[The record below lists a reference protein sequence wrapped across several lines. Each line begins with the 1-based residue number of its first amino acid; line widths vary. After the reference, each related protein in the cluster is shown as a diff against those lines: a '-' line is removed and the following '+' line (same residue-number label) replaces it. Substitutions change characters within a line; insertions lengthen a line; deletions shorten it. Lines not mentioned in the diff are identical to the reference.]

1 MPAASSAAKEPSL
14 KSLQTKL
21 RAHLDLFKTIVAF
34 VDTLAEVT
42 SIERIQVRL
51 AKLDE
56 LWDKVNA
63 ALVDIETHGE
73 YTLTPENTP
82 SQVRLDCGESYY
94 DAKATMLERIKELEQ
109 ETTISHQSTR
119 LHDSS
124 MHPTTEHVK
133 LPQIK
138 LQLFDGNVD
147 EWLSFRDLYLSL
159 IHTKADLPDIEKFH
173 YLKGCLA
180 GEAKKLVDPLAIT
193 SANYP
198 IAWECLMK
206 RYNNSKLLKRRQVNT
221 LLKLPSVSRESVTEL
236 QCLLEGFERV
246 VQTLDQLV
254 KVEEY
259 KDLLLLE
266 ILCSRLDPTTRRAWE
281 EFTAGNE
288 QDKISDLMQFIQ
300 KRISVLGSLP
310 NKLSEGRPEY
320 VKRQY
325 GIRTSHNVT
334 RISKGRCVACSDT
347 HPLFMCQTFRK
358 MPIAERD
365 RLVRTNSL
373 CRNCFR
379 NGHMA
384 SECMSKFV
392 CHNCKGKHHTLICFR
407 SEGATAS
414 NSGTMR
420 RNSRNSEPPSTETVA
435 SNIARRSASTVL
447 LATAVVLVEDNNGF
461 SYPARALLDSG
472 SECNFMAEHLCQ
484 RLGVCRQRSNVSV
497 MGIGQ
502 STSEVKHQV
511 TAIIKSRNESYKQQM
526 DFLVLPKV
534 TADLP
539 TADIIFSELRLPAE
553 IELADANFFQS
564 NAIDLILG
572 IQHFFEF
579 FQSGQRKSL
588 GDGLP
593 AITESVFG
601 WVITGV
607 VQNWRQTSK
616 TICNTASSIPLDEYL
631 TRFWSCE
638 EIGSVHKYSP
648 EEMRCEEFFV
658 KTVRRETDGRYTVS
672 LPKDG
677 NVNSRLGESRDIAFR
692 RLQYLERRLDSSLRE
707 EYNRF
712 IQEYLQLGHMRLV
725 EETREDSTKRCYLP
739 HHPIIKE
746 ASTTTKLRVVFD
758 ASSKTSSKLSL
769 NDILLAGPVIQ
780 DDLRAIVLRCRTK
793 QIMIVAD
800 VEKMFRQIKVFE
812 DDMALQSILWRF
824 NTTEPVKTYELTTLT
839 YGTKPAPFLAT
850 RTLQQLSIDEANRYP
865 LAAKAMSMDV
875 YMDDVLTGTNDEDE
889 AIQLRR
895 QLSELSERGGFRLR
909 KFASNSVQ
917 VLQEIPTED
926 LAVNV
931 SGEVELDPNSTIK
944 TLGLVWQPS
953 TDTFRFQFIIQNL
966 KPNEKLTKR
975 KVLSA
980 IAALF
985 DPLGLLGAVITTA
998 KLVMQRLWCLTD
1010 DQNNRLDWDHEIP
1023 EDLAEDWRRFY
1034 AQIPMLNELHIP
1046 RCSIIPMAVTTEIHI
1061 FSDAAERAYGAC
1073 VYIRSISTSGRVGV
1087 QLLTSKSSV
1096 APLKSQ
1102 SIPRL
1107 ELCGALKAAE
1117 LAEKVKESIKL
1128 EAKICFWTDS
1138 TCVLQWLNSIP
1149 ATWSTFVANRVS
1161 KIQIITEQYAWR
1173 HVPGQ
1178 ENPADIISRGTSPE
1192 EIKQNNLW
1200 WEGPPWLKME
1210 EKFWPKQPVTINTDA
1225 AASETKRKVTN
1236 VATIDTPSFI
1246 DEYVER
1252 FSSLSDL
1259 IRKTAYW
1266 LRLKGMLRRLE
1277 PSSSG
1282 VLSTKELREAEYVI
1296 IREIQREA
1304 FKEEWKQLTNG
1315 EPVSRNSP
1323 MSMLKLPKTQ
1333 GTLLSSRHDIHSPNF
1348 YLKRSTSDFYMQPH
1362 NYFLAP

>member
-63 ALVDIETHGE
+63 VLVDIETHGE
-73 YTLTPENTP
+73 YTLTPENSP

-94 DAKATMLERIKELEQ
+94 DAKATMLEKIKELEQ
-109 ETTISHQSTR
+109 ETTIAHQSTR

-147 EWLSFRDLYLSL
+147 EWLSFRDLNLSL
-159 IHTKADLPDIEKFH
+159 IHTKADLPDIEN
-173 YLKGCLA
+173 
-180 GEAKKLVDPLAIT
+180 
-193 SANYP
+193 ANYP

-236 QCLLEGFERV
+236 QCLLEGFERI

-300 KRISVLGSLP
+300 KRISVLCSLP
-310 NKLSEGRPEY
+310 NKISESRPEY

-358 MPIAERD
+358 MPITERD

-631 TRFWSCE
+631 SRFWSCE

-692 RLQYLERRLDSSLRE
+692 RLQYLERRLDRDSSLRE

-725 EETREDSTKRCYLP
+725 EETREDSSKRCYLP

-769 NDILLAGPVIQ
+769 NDVLLAGPVIQ

-812 DDMALQSILWRF
+812 DDMALQSIL
-824 NTTEPVKTYELTTLT
+824 
-839 YGTKPAPFLAT
+839 
-850 RTLQQLSIDEANRYP
+850 
-865 LAAKAMSMDV
+865 
-875 YMDDVLTGTNDEDE
+875 
-889 AIQLRR
+889 
-895 QLSELSERGGFRLR
+895 
-909 KFASNSVQ
+909 
-917 VLQEIPTED
+917 
-926 LAVNV
+926 
-931 SGEVELDPNSTIK
+931 
-944 TLGLVWQPS
+944 
-953 TDTFRFQFIIQNL
+953 
-966 KPNEKLTKR
+966 
-975 KVLSA
+975 
-980 IAALF
+980 
-985 DPLGLLGAVITTA
+985 
-998 KLVMQRLWCLTD
+998 
-1010 DQNNRLDWDHEIP
+1010 
-1023 EDLAEDWRRFY
+1023 
-1034 AQIPMLNELHIP
+1034 
-1046 RCSIIPMAVTTEIHI
+1046 
-1061 FSDAAERAYGAC
+1061 
-1073 VYIRSISTSGRVGV
+1073 
-1087 QLLTSKSSV
+1087 
-1096 APLKSQ
+1096 
-1102 SIPRL
+1102 
-1107 ELCGALKAAE
+1107 
-1117 LAEKVKESIKL
+1117 
-1128 EAKICFWTDS
+1128 
-1138 TCVLQWLNSIP
+1138 
-1149 ATWSTFVANRVS
+1149 
-1161 KIQIITEQYAWR
+1161 
-1173 HVPGQ
+1173 
-1178 ENPADIISRGTSPE
+1178 
-1192 EIKQNNLW
+1192 
-1200 WEGPPWLKME
+1200 
-1210 EKFWPKQPVTINTDA
+1210 
-1225 AASETKRKVTN
+1225 
-1236 VATIDTPSFI
+1236 
-1246 DEYVER
+1246 
-1252 FSSLSDL
+1252 
-1259 IRKTAYW
+1259 
-1266 LRLKGMLRRLE
+1266 
-1277 PSSSG
+1277 
-1282 VLSTKELREAEYVI
+1282 
-1296 IREIQREA
+1296 
-1304 FKEEWKQLTNG
+1304 
-1315 EPVSRNSP
+1315 
-1323 MSMLKLPKTQ
+1323 
-1333 GTLLSSRHDIHSPNF
+1333 
-1348 YLKRSTSDFYMQPH
+1348 
-1362 NYFLAP
+1362 